1 MATALTAS
9 RSPFSLTASRSS
21 SSTTVQRSPFAVT
34 SPASSRPEYRSLSQS
49 MNRVLE
55 ELGSLQSSPD
65 SETVHDLRVAIRR
78 CRSLAAVMEEIDPD
92 SAWSEMRKVARKLF
106 RGLGA
111 VRDAQV
117 MEEWIK
123 RLGSEN
129 DPLRV
134 HLLAS
139 LQTEEKQRSEDALRV
154 AGKFNEKEWTTLEHR
169 LRQRVRL
176 VPVGGLAAEC
186 LALERFEE
194 AKELHNRALRTEKPK
209 PWHALR
215 IGLKRFRYTL
225 ESFLP
230 DHSAAWGENLKRVQD
245 LLGDIHDLDV
255 LSDVLEETKVTGA
268 SESAKA
274 WREKIAHER
283 HERVQTYRQLT
294 LGNAS
299 LWQEWRHNLPR
310 GQRLEAAAKARI
322 RSTARAASAHSRR
335 TAQIARVALRV
346 FDVLRRVQAAP
357 VFLEPAIRRMMEASA
372 KLHGAGAVG
381 DRTLSQKALRKFLL
395 GLTVPPNWTA
405 EEWNLMAWAVRF
417 HRGPEP
423 KQKNGF
429 AKLSDEQQT
438 TVRALSGVL
447 RLARSLRKSG
457 LENAVGLRCE
467 KSADAIVLS
476 VPGLLDTAEIAARLA
491 AAKHLLESVTEKPL
505 ILKSVPKPEKAPEPI
520 AQPSEPPLATAA
532 SA

>member
-9 RSPFSLTASRSS
+9 RSPLSLIAP
-21 SSTTVQRSPFAVT
+21 RSPFAVT
-34 SPASSRPEYRSLSQS
+34 SPAGSRPEYRGLSHS

-55 ELGSLQSSPD
+55 ELASLQSSPD

-78 CRSLAAVMEEIDPD
+78 CRSLAAVMEEIDADPAWPD
-92 SAWSEMRKVARKLF
+92 MRKVARKLF

-123 RLGSEN
+123 KLGPEN

-134 HLLAS
+134 QLLAS
-139 LQTEEKQRSEDALRV
+139 LGTDEKQRSADALHV
-154 AGKFNEKEWTTLEHR
+154 AAKFSVKEWTSLDRR
-169 LRQRVRL
+169 LRLRVRL

-194 AKELHNRALRTEKPK
+194 AKELHNRALRTERPK

-230 DHSAAWGENLKRVQD
+230 DHSAAWGENLKRLQD
-245 LLGDIHDLDV
+245 LLGDVHDLDV
-255 LSDVLEETKVTGA
+255 LSAAIEDTKIAGA
-268 SESAKA
+268 PESAKV
-274 WREKIAHER
+274 WQEKILQER
-283 HERVQTYRQLT
+283 HKRVETYRQLT
-294 LGNAS
+294 LGKTS
-299 LWQEWRHNLPR
+299 LWQEWRHNLPHGR
-310 GQRLEAAAKARI
+310 RLEAAAMARL
-322 RSTARAASAHSRR
+322 RATARAADPRMRR
-335 TAQIARVALRV
+335 TGQVSRIAMRV
-346 FDVLRRVQAAP
+346 FDVLRRVDAAPLFHEATMRRLLQAA
-357 VFLEPAIRRMMEASA
+357 A
-372 KLHGAGAVG
+372 KLHGVSSIGG
-381 DRTLSQKALRKFLL
+381 TNLSQKAVRKYLL
-395 GLTVPPNWTA
+395 GLTIPPNWTS
-405 EEWNLMAWAVRF
+405 EEWNSMAWAIRF

-429 AKLSDEQQT
+429 AKLSEEQQL
-438 TVRALSGVL
+438 TVRALAGVL

-457 LENAVGLRCE
+457 LESAVGLRCE
-467 KSADAIVLS
+467 KSADAIILS

-491 AAKHLLESVTEKPL
+491 AAKHLLESVLDKPL
-505 ILKSVPKPEKAPEPI
+505 ILKAVPKPEKPAAPI
-520 AQPSEPPLATAA
+520 AQPAESPHASDVPATA
-532 SA
+532 